1 MLFLEQEDL
10 YTFDHYFGSQRRA
23 DEGEVSTANQRDF
36 AEDGGFL
43 CPSGKIILKNK
54 HLLPYTNDN
63 KV

>member
-43 CPSGKIILKNK
+43 CPSGKTI
-54 HLLPYTNDN
+54 
-63 KV
+63 